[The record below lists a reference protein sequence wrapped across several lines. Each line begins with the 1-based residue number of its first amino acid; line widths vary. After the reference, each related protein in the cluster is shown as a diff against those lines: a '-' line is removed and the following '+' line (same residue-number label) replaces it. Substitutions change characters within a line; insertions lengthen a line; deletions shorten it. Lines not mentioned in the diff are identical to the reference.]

1 MPNIRMQ
8 HSPNG
13 KYYISRCAFR
23 TVYNY
28 CLMFHE
34 WEAEYHNSVG
44 LRSTHSDGGSGTPGD
59 PTASQAMRLK
69 DIGERIELIRQTAY
83 ETEPLLYPY
92 LLDAVTTEGLTFDML
107 KARGMPCERD
117 MYYDRRR
124 RFYWQMSKH
133 LNL

>member
-1 MPNIRMQ
+1 
-8 HSPNG
+8 
-13 KYYISRCAFR
+13 
-23 TVYNY
+23 
-28 CLMFHE
+28 
-34 WEAEYHNSVG
+34 
-44 LRSTHSDGGSGTPGD
+44 
-59 PTASQAMRLK
+59 MR
-69 DIGERIELIRQTAY
+69 DAAGYDERIELIRQTAY